1 MKNPVIVFIFI
12 FFNLYYPISPYL
24 CMGVDLLFAI
34 FFGNWRIIRRY
45 SNYIFISA
53 FLLSGALV
61 SVGLS
66 FEPEEQV
73 LMKYLRTFISTVVL
87 VIAASGLKIS
97 ANSFLR
103 ILSFVFLLHI
113 IAIVIQ
119 MIFPPASWI
128 MAPLFNFDRDIDI
141 IQSMQLRKMG
151 LSGGF
156 DAAAMLLISGI
167 LLYFYQFFYKQKILY
182 FVFSV
187 LGMAMT
193 LFVSRTGMLMAAG
206 CMVYFAIISI
216 RSKKMVRKMGILM
229 TVLFGIVVVNLILPF
244 LIETNG
250 LIFDMEIH
258 SDADVSFF
266 TQDYSAGNSSA
277 EHLMGDHLFIIEK
290 LNPLQ
295 FLLGAG
301 NSSKSDIG
309 YVQMLFQIGLLGVF
323 LIIILHVSMFK
334 GLWKFKPED
343 SSQSA
348 LKSFCLAYI
357 VVLFL
362 FNYKVLLLYSR
373 GFYDFLLICC
383 VYINN
388 IKCVNRIKTY
398 EY

>member
-1 MKNPVIVFIFI
+1 
-12 FFNLYYPISPYL
+12 
-24 CMGVDLLFAI
+24 MGIDLIFAI
-34 FFGNWRIIRRY
+34 FWGNWKIIKRY
-45 SNYIFISA
+45 SNYIFVSA
-53 FLLSGALV
+53 LLLFGALV
-61 SVGLS
+61 SIGLS
-66 FEPEEQV
+66 LEPEEQV
-73 LMKYLRTFISTVVL
+73 LLKYLRTFISTVLL
-87 VIAASGLKIS
+87 VIAASGLRIS
-97 ANSFLR
+97 ASSFLH

-151 LSGGF
+151 LSGGY
-156 DAAAMLLISGI
+156 DAAAMLLISGV

-216 RSKKMVRKMGILM
+216 RSKKTVRKMGILM
-229 TVLFGIVVVNLILPF
+229 SVLFGMVVVNLILPF
-244 LIETNG
+244 LVETNG
-250 LIFDMEIH
+250 LIFDVEIH

-266 TQDYSAGNSSA
+266 TQDYSSGNSSA

-309 YVQMLFQIGLLGVF
+309 YVQMLFQTGLLGVL
-323 LIIILHVSMFK
+323 LIIFLHLSMFK

-343 SSQSA
+343 SSQST

-388 IKCVNRIKTY
+388 IKCINRIKTY
-398 EY
+398 EYKI